1 MVFAVA
7 FLGIG
12 FFGSSY
18 TEGILKYPYVLT
30 VIRPIDYAVWY
41 PAFFLALTLVVL
53 VACIHRETPAEEMVF
68 SLIALS
74 FTIIYTV
81 LTVSDFFLQWTVV
94 LPSIL
99 RNETSDL
106 SLFSIY
112 NPHGFPIAI
121 ESLGYLMLNTSFL
134 FLAIVFGGKS
144 RIERAIRWFFVVG
157 FVLVVGSFGILS
169 LASYPIVVFEVI
181 AITINVVVLIAS
193 GTLLSM
199 FFERKRTPRM
209 SNKAESMSE

>member
-1 MVFAVA
+1 VVFAVA